1 MSKLGNSADQLV
13 SIRRCFPTRVRNM
26 FADATRAP
34 PKRGPRSRID
44 YRRRNQPVKVGVA
57 STGAAGAAS
66 TAGAA
71 VVAGAAG
78 AAVVAGAAGAAVVGG
93 GL

>member
-1 MSKLGNSADQLV
+1 MIILGNLAEQLM
-13 SIRRCFPTRVRNM
+13 S
-26 FADATRAP
+26 
-34 PKRGPRSRID
+34 RSRAQAC
-44 YRRRNQPVKVGVA
+44 RRRDEGPAEAGPSFNYRLPEKNQPVKVGVA

-78 AAVVAGAAGAAVVGG
+78 AAVVAGAAGAAVVAG